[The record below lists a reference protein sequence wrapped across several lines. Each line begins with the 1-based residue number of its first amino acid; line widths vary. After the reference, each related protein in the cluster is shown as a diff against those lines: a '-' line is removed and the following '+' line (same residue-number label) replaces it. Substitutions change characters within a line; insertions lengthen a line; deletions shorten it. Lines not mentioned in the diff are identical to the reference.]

1 MNDAIS
7 IHDLEFQWPGALRL
21 TLQIPRWQVRR
32 GERVFLYGPSGSG
45 KSTLLNL
52 LAGILAPQR
61 GRIDV
66 LGSSLGSLNNR
77 ARDRF
82 RARFIGYIFQQF
94 NLVPYLSVADNVALA
109 RHFGAP
115 DPTVWRPTPAQRLQ
129 DTLDLLKRLGLAE
142 DLLARRSD
150 TLSVGQQQRV
160 AIVRALVNRP
170 QLIIADEPS
179 SALDSD
185 ARDEFLALLLECAAL
200 HGSAVVFVSHDRS
213 MATHFDTQVALSS
226 LNLVAGGG

>member
-7 IHDLEFQWPGALRL
+7 IHDLEVQWPGASRP
-21 TLQIPRWQVRR
+21 TLQIPRWQVQRA
-32 GERVFLYGPSGSG
+32 ERVFLYGPSGSG

-61 GRIDV
+61 GRIHV
-66 LGSSLGSLNNR
+66 LGSSLGSLSSR

-109 RHFGAP
+109 RRFGAP
-115 DPTVWRPTPAQRLQ
+115 DPRVWRPAPAQCLQ
-129 DTLDLLKRLGLAE
+129 DTLDLLERLGLAE
-142 DLLARRSD
+142 DMLARRSD
-150 TLSVGQQQRV
+150 SLSVGQQQRV

-185 ARDEFLALLLECAAL
+185 ARDDFLALLLECAAV
-200 HGSAVVFVSHDRS
+200 HHSAVVFVSHDRS
-213 MATHFDTQVALSS
+213 MAAHFDTQVALSS
-226 LNLVAGGG
+226 LNLVASGD